1 MVSDASSDTPK
12 TMSLEIKKA
21 EFVTSVYDLDSLP
34 KRKLP
39 EMAVAG
45 RSNVGKSSLLNR
57 LVGRKSLAKVSSTP
71 GKTRCLNYF
80 LINEGFYLVD
90 LPGYGYAKAPKSL
103 KKAWAELVSNYLEDS
118 EYLAGLVHIIDS
130 RHPPT
135 PLDRQL
141 TEYLQDLGMRVL
153 VALTKVD
160 KLTNRSRAEL
170 TRELEKDEL
179 YGPLDKIFF
188 SIVTGEGKREILR
201 WMEAQL
207 TYAKTLSKR

>member
-1 MVSDASSDTPK
+1 
-12 TMSLEIKKA
+12 MSLEIRKA
-21 EFVTSVYDLDSLP
+21 EFVTSVYSLDKLP

-39 EMAVAG
+39 EIAVAG

-57 LVGRKSLAKVSSTP
+57 LVGQKSLAKVSSTP

-103 KKAWAELVSNYLEDS
+103 KRAWAELVSRYLEKS
-118 EYLAGLVHIIDS
+118 EFLVGLVHIIDS

-141 TEYLQDLGMRVL
+141 TEYLQHLGMRTL
-153 VALTKVD
+153 VALTKAD

-170 TRELEKDEL
+170 TRELKKDEL
-179 YGPLDKIFF
+179 YGSLDKILF
-188 SIVTGEGKREILR
+188 SAVTGEGKREILR
-201 WMEAQL
+201 WMG
-207 TYAKTLSKR
+207 TKSDRAKILLKT